1 MRLFRLM
8 GWLPLAGAALLLG
21 GSSVARLGPVVPATV
36 WIDAERSSLAPSI
49 VDAKH
54 ARFLGAWVL
63 TSDDE
68 SFGGLSA
75 ITPWKGDMLA
85 ASDDGTFYQF
95 TVAEGKSR
103 WKARRFGLP
112 AACGPR
118 DSKKDHDIESLAQMT
133 DGNIWVGLEWHN
145 RLCRMEAADL
155 AKGHLVTPAALKT
168 WPRTGGAEAM
178 VALPDGRLA
187 LFAERPKD
195 EGPISP
201 VLVFAAGQVTKDAK
215 PLALKFRPPAGFRVS
230 DAAILPNG
238 RLLVL
243 VRSFSAPFTFESR
256 LLLVSAP
263 EWTAGKT
270 LEGQEIIRLGPP
282 GINDNFEAIVLGE
295 LSAGGA
301 QQVWLASDDNHLPLQ
316 KTWLLKVEVKA
327 E

>member
-1 MRLFRLM
+1 M
-8 GWLPLAGAALLLG
+8 GWLPLASATLFLG
-21 GSSVARLGPVVPATV
+21 GSSVAKLGAVVPATV
-36 WIDAERSSLAPSI
+36 WIDAKRSSLAPSI
-49 VDAKH
+49 VDAKR
-54 ARFLGAWVL
+54 ARFLGAWTL
-63 TSDDE
+63 TSGDE

-75 ITPWKGDMLA
+75 ITRRNGEMLA
-85 ASDDGTFYQF
+85 VSDDGTFYQF
-95 TVAEGKSR
+95 AVAEGKPR

-112 AACGPR
+112 VACGPR
-118 DSKKDHDIESLAQMT
+118 DSKKDHDTESLAQMP
-133 DGNIWVGLEWHN
+133 DGSIWVGLEWRN
-145 RLCRMEAADL
+145 RLCRMVGADL
-155 AKGHLVTPAALKT
+155 AKGHVVTPAALKT

-187 LFAERPKD
+187 VFAERPKD

-201 VLVFAAGQVTKDAK
+201 ILVFAAGKVTKDAK

-230 DAAILPNG
+230 DAGILPDG

-256 LLLVSAP
+256 LLLVNAP

-270 LEGQEIIRLGPP
+270 LEGQEIIRLATP
-282 GINDNFEAIVLGE
+282 GIHDNFEAIVLGD
-295 LSAGGA
+295 AGDGGN
-301 QQVWLASDDNHLPLQ
+301 QQGWQKVWLASDDNHLPLQ